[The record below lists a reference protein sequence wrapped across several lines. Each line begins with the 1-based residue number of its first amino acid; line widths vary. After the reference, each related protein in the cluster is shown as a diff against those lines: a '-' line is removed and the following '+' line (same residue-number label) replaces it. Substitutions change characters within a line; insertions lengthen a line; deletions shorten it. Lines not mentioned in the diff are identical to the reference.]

1 MKTNLIQTMGI
12 VVLATSISAFAQSGD
27 AKRDDPATLAFNTAQ
42 QNDSNQGTSDPAE
55 SNVSMKLDQ
64 LQKNVLLKLD
74 QLQKDVQHLE
84 ATENERQEEEQKT
97 KQERKKQLRQ
107 DEKEWEHSLLGI
119 YGG

>member
-27 AKRDDPATLAFNTAQ
+27 AKRDDPATLACNTAQ

-55 SNVSMKLDQ
+55 SNVSM
-64 LQKNVLLKLD
+64 KLD